1 MRLLGIRFFRLVC
14 FPRMMNNLLANIP
27 TALTEEIVQV
37 LVESP
42 GVRIER
48 IVSRGQ
54 TTARGNWYDQPDQEW
69 VLLLQAQRGCALPI
83 KTNQSRWGPATM
95 STFQPTASIGS
106 NGPAN
111 QPTIWLAIH
120 FSAMADR

>member
-1 MRLLGIRFFRLVC
+1 
-14 FPRMMNNLLANIP
+14 MMNNLLANIP
-27 TALTEEIVQV
+27 TALTEEVVQV

-54 TTARGNWYDQPDQEW
+54 TTASGNWYDQPDQEW
-69 VLLLQAQRGCALPI
+69 VLLLQGAARLRFADQDESI
-83 KTNQSRWGPATM
+83 EMGPGDYVHISAHRKHRVEW
-95 STFQPTASIGS
+95 TA
-106 NGPAN
+106 PN